1 MHRSKGPKSLL
12 ATLVAITALLMVMV
26 APTSAI
32 TKGGVVDTNN
42 DYPYVGLM
50 VAYVDG
56 VPSWRCSGTLVSPKL
71 FITAGHCTDGA
82 DHVEIWFDVDLTDA
96 ALHNYPTEGDASGT
110 PYTHPDYDPNA
121 FYTHDLGVVVLD
133 GKGYVTADGTYATLL
148 GQDDAGLLDGL
159 AVGTSF
165 ITVGYGLQSSY
176 PAGPASVNNT
186 QAERI
191 RMIATPKLMQYVGD
205 FAIHLSNNSKTGGTC
220 FGDSGGPTF
229 YNGLLVAVTSF
240 GYTSTCAGRAGVYR
254 LDTADDLNW
263 LYSRQFAKYL

>member
-1 MHRSKGPKSLL
+1 MRRSLIALISAGLL
-12 ATLVAITALLMVMV
+12 AITLV

-50 VAYVDG
+50 VAFVDG
-56 VPSWRCSGTLVSPKL
+56 APAWRCSGTLVSPKL
-71 FITAGHCTDGA
+71 YVTAGHCTDGA

-96 ALHNYPTEGDASGT
+96 ELHNYPAGPGDASGT

-121 FYTHDLGVVVLD
+121 FYLHDLGVVVLD
-133 GKGYVTADGTYATLL
+133 GKGYDTGGEYATLL
-148 GQDDAGLLDGL
+148 GQDDEGLLDGL
-159 AVGTSF
+159 AVGTPF

-176 PAGPASVNNT
+176 PAGTPADARNT
-186 QAERI
+186 RDERI
-191 RMIATPKLMQYVGD
+191 RMIATPKLMQYAGD
-205 FAIHLSNNSKTGGTC
+205 YALHLSMNSKTGGTC

-229 YNGLLVAVTSF
+229 YNGVLVGVTSYV
-240 GYTSTCAGRAGVYR
+240 YTETCAGRAGMYR
-254 LDTADDLNW
+254 LDTSDDLNW